1 MPGTE
6 LMGPALKDA
15 PWTFDDFPEG
25 ETLAEVAVELNNE
38 RAAIWAGLY
47 GGPQAQPDE
56 PAPRG
61 LAVAAMMEAY
71 IRAIQPRPPGNVHA
85 GQTLT
90 FHSRPLVGAIL
101 AARFTVAK
109 KELKK
114 DRRWLTLAVEMRDG
128 DVPVLSGEIVS
139 IWAA

>member
-1 MPGTE
+1 MSGTD
-6 LMGPALKDA
+6 LMGPALKDT
-15 PWTFDDFPEG
+15 PWTFADFPVG
-25 ETLAEVAVELNNE
+25 EPMAEVAIELSE
-38 RAAIWAGLY
+38 ARAATWASLY
-47 GGPQAQPDE
+47 GGAPKLAGE

-90 FHSRPLVGAIL
+90 FFGKPKVGATL
-101 AARFTVAK
+101 TARFTVVA

-114 DRRWLTLAVEMRDG
+114 ERRWLTLGVEMFDG
-128 DVPVLSGEIVS
+128 GEKVLSGEILS